1 MTIAKQSKSG
11 YCAPLLLVLFVFV
24 FFNSQAQEVDLT
36 KANLLISK
44 NIPSPVRETAIRIL
58 KEEIGKRTSIQL
70 RETEKPGSQP
80 TIALVLSS
88 EKELSGLAVPVNADE
103 IKLETKPEG
112 YRLVLNQ
119 TNEKTILWLI
129 AADQRGTIFSV
140 GQLLRTAVLTRN
152 KISFDTK
159 NEIATSPKYPIRGH
173 QIGYRNTANSWD
185 SWTMAQYETY
195 LRELALFGTNSIENI
210 PFQDDRVNPL
220 MKYPRAVMNKRIS
233 EICHEYGLDYSVWT
247 PADVDLSNPAK
258 FKEEV
263 ARHAEYYKNC
273 PYLDGVFFPGGD
285 PGSNH
290 PRDVMPFLK
299 AVTAELKKYHPKAT
313 MWISLQGFNDEQI
326 DYFYQY
332 LDKENPDWLTGVV
345 TGPGSPDLAATRFR
359 LPKKY
364 MHKHYPDLTHTI
376 RCQYPTLNWDQAFAL
391 TEGREVCNPQPYYYA
406 KIHNRYAPLT
416 DGFISY
422 SDGVH
427 DDVNKVIWSQM
438 GWNPKKS
445 VREVLVEY
453 ARFFFGAASAEK
465 AADGILALERNW
477 VGPTEENGGI
487 VATYDLWK
495 NLESDHPELKNN
507 WRWQLLVMR
516 SNYDLM
522 VKLRKAYEQNLELL
536 ANKILLK
543 APKIGSSTSMEE
555 ALKLVNKAETAPV
568 TNDLRQKIVDLCEA
582 LFQSVGLQTSVKKY
596 QASGSERGA
605 ILDFIDYPLNNR
617 WWLTDEFKKVEKIAT
632 EKEKLDRLKVIA
644 TWENPGEGSYYDNV
658 SDISRS
664 SHVLTFSDDATD
676 VAWWEDGYS
685 RRRLSTQ
692 LFQNFPELKYTDL
705 DPNGRYLI
713 RIAGYGEALLRVDG
727 ERLEPTLYNKGYEEF
742 KEFPLNPKYVSD
754 GKIDVTFDQPEESQ
768 LNWRQ
773 RSKVT
778 DIWLIKLN

>member
-1 MTIAKQSKSG
+1 MRSII
-11 YCAPLLLVLFVFV
+11 CLFLLLLSISAF
-24 FFNSQAQEVDLT
+24 AQIADLS
-36 KANLLISK
+36 KATLLASK
-44 NIPSPVRETAIRIL
+44 KIPSPVRETAIRIL
-58 KEEIGKRTSIQL
+58 KEEIAKRTSIQL
-70 RETEKPGSQP
+70 KETDKPVSQQV
-80 TIALVLSS
+80 IALVLAS
-88 EKELSGLAVPVNADE
+88 EKELSDLPVPMNADE
-103 IKLETKPEG
+103 EKPESKPEG

-119 TNEKTILWLI
+119 SNGKTILWLI
-129 AADQRGTIFSV
+129 AADQRGAIFAI
-140 GQLLRTAVLTRN
+140 GQLLRTVVLTRN
-152 KISFDTK
+152 KISFDPK

-185 SWTMAQYETY
+185 SWTMAQYEAY
-195 LRELALFGTNSIENI
+195 IRELALFGTNSIENI
-210 PFQDDRVNPL
+210 PFQDNKVNPL
-220 MKYPRAVMNKRIS
+220 MKYSREVMNKKIS
-233 EICHEYGLDYSVWT
+233 EICHEYGLDYWVWT
-247 PADVDLSNPAK
+247 PADVDLSNPDK
-258 FKEEV
+258 FKAEV
-263 ARHAEYYKNC
+263 ARHAEFYKNC
-273 PYLDGVFFPGGD
+273 PYLDAIFFPGGD

-290 PRDVMPFLK
+290 PKEVMPFLK
-299 AVTAELKKYHPKAT
+299 AISVELKKYHPKAT
-313 MWISLQGFNDEQI
+313 IWISLQGFNDDQV

-332 LDKENPDWLTGVV
+332 LDKNNPDWLAGVV
-345 TGPGSPDLAATRFR
+345 TGPSSPDLAATRFR

-364 MHKHYPDLTHTI
+364 MHRHYPDLTHTI

-391 TEGREVCNPQPYYYA
+391 TEGREVSNPQPVYYA
-406 KIHNRYAPLT
+406 KIHNRFAPFT
-416 DGFISY
+416 DGFLSY

-427 DDVNKVIWSQM
+427 DDVNKVTWSQM
-438 GWNPKKS
+438 GWNPE
-445 VREVLVEY
+445 RPIRDVLVEY
-453 ARFFFGAASAEK
+453 ARFFFGSASAEK

-487 VATYDLWK
+487 VATYELWK
-495 NLESDHPELKNN
+495 KLENDHPELKSN
-507 WRWQLLVMR
+507 WRWQLLLMR

-522 VKLRKAYEQNLELL
+522 VKLRKAYEQNLELQ

-543 APKIGSSTSMEE
+543 APKIGASKAMEE
-555 ALKLVNKAETAPV
+555 ALKIVNKAETAPV

-617 WWLTDEFKKVEKIAT
+617 WWLTDEFKKIEKIST
-632 EKEKLDRLKVIA
+632 EKEKLDRLKIIA
-644 TWENPGEGSYYDNV
+644 TWENPGDGSYYDNV
-658 SDISRS
+658 SDISKS
-664 SHVLTFSDDATD
+664 SHLVTFPDDATD
-676 VAWWEDGYS
+676 FAWWDDGNS

-713 RIAGYGEALLRVDG
+713 RIAGYGEALIRVDG

-778 DIWLIKLN
+778 DVWLIKLN

>member
-1 MTIAKQSKSG
+1 MRSII
-11 YCAPLLLVLFVFV
+11 CLFLLLLSISAF
-24 FFNSQAQEVDLT
+24 AQIADLS
-36 KANLLISK
+36 KATLLASK
-44 NIPSPVRETAIRIL
+44 KIPSPVRETAIRIL
-58 KEEIGKRTSIQL
+58 KEEIAKRTSIQL
-70 RETEKPGSQP
+70 KETDKPVSQQV
-80 TIALVLSS
+80 IALVLAS
-88 EKELSGLAVPVNADE
+88 EKELSDLPVPMNADE
-103 IKLETKPEG
+103 EKPESKPEG

-119 TNEKTILWLI
+119 SNGKTILWLI
-129 AADQRGTIFSV
+129 AADQRGAIFAI
-140 GQLLRTAVLTRN
+140 GQLLRTVVLTRN
-152 KISFDTK
+152 KISFDPK

-185 SWTMAQYETY
+185 SWTMAQYEAY
-195 LRELALFGTNSIENI
+195 IRELALFGTNSIENI
-210 PFQDDRVNPL
+210 PFQDNKVNPL
-220 MKYPRAVMNKRIS
+220 MKYSREVMNKKIS
-233 EICHEYGLDYSVWT
+233 EICHEYGLDYWVWT
-247 PADVDLSNPAK
+247 PADVDLSNPDK
-258 FKEEV
+258 FKAEV
-263 ARHAEYYKNC
+263 ARHAEFYKNC
-273 PYLDGVFFPGGD
+273 PYLDAIFFPGGD

-290 PRDVMPFLK
+290 PKEVMPFLK
-299 AVTAELKKYHPKAT
+299 AISVELKKYHPKAT
-313 MWISLQGFNDEQI
+313 IWISLQGFNDDQV

-332 LDKENPDWLTGVV
+332 LDKNNPDWLAGVV
-345 TGPGSPDLAATRFR
+345 TGPSSPDLAATRFR

-364 MHKHYPDLTHTI
+364 MHRHYPDLTHTI

-391 TEGREVCNPQPYYYA
+391 TEGREVSNPQPVYYA
-406 KIHNRYAPLT
+406 KIHNRFAPFT
-416 DGFISY
+416 DGFLSY

-427 DDVNKVIWSQM
+427 DDVNKVTWSQM
-438 GWNPKKS
+438 GWNPE
-445 VREVLVEY
+445 RPIRDVLVEY
-453 ARFFFGAASAEK
+453 ARFFFGSASAEK

-487 VATYDLWK
+487 VATYELWK
-495 NLESDHPELKNN
+495 KLENDHPELKGN
-507 WRWQLLVMR
+507 WRWQLLLMR

-522 VKLRKAYEQNLELL
+522 VKLRKAYEQNLELQ

-543 APKIGSSTSMEE
+543 APKIGASKAMEE
-555 ALKLVNKAETAPV
+555 ALKIVNKAETAPV
-568 TNDLRQKIVDLCEA
+568 TNNLRQKIVDLCEA

-617 WWLTDEFKKVEKIAT
+617 WWLTDEFKKIEKIST
-632 EKEKLDRLKVIA
+632 EKEKLDRLKIIA
-644 TWENPGEGSYYDNV
+644 TWENPGDGSYYDNV
-658 SDISRS
+658 SDISKS
-664 SHVLTFSDDATD
+664 SHVVTFSDDATD
-676 VAWWEDGYS
+676 FAWWDDGNS

-713 RIAGYGEALLRVDG
+713 RIAGYGEALIRVDG

-778 DIWLIKLN
+778 DVWLIKLN

>member
-1 MTIAKQSKSG
+1 MRRII
-11 YCAPLLLVLFVFV
+11 CLLLLLLSISAY
-24 FFNSQAQEVDLT
+24 SQIADLS
-36 KANLLISK
+36 KATILASK

-58 KEEIGKRTSIQL
+58 KEEIAKRTSLQL
-70 RETEKPGSQP
+70 KENDKSVSKQLIILALATENE
-80 TIALVLSS
+80 V
-88 EKELSGLAVPVNADE
+88 SGFNLPVNADAE
-103 IKLETKPEG
+103 KPENKPEG

-119 TNEKTILWLI
+119 TDGKTILWLI
-129 AADQRGTIFSV
+129 AADQRGVIFAV
-140 GQLLRTAVLTRN
+140 GQLLRTAVLTKN
-152 KISFDTK
+152 KINFDSK

-210 PFQDDRVNPL
+210 PFQDNRVNPL
-220 MKYPRAVMNKRIS
+220 MKYPREVMNKRIS
-233 EICHEYGLDYSVWT
+233 EICHEYGLDYWVWT
-247 PADVDLSNPAK
+247 PADVDLSNPEK
-258 FKEEV
+258 FKAEV

-299 AVTAELKKYHPKAT
+299 AVTAELKKFHPKAT
-313 MWISLQGFNDEQI
+313 MWISLQGFNDEQV
-326 DYFYQY
+326 DNFYQY
-332 LDKENPDWLTGVV
+332 LEKYNPDWLTGVV
-345 TGPGSPDLAATRFR
+345 TGPSSPDLASTRFR

-364 MHKHYPDLTHTI
+364 FHRSYPDLTHTI

-391 TEGREVCNPQPYYYA
+391 TEGREVCNPQPSYYA
-406 KIHNRYAPLT
+406 KIHNRYTPFT

-427 DDVNKVIWSQM
+427 DDVNKVTWSQM
-438 GWNPKKS
+438 GWNPERS
-445 VREVLVEY
+445 VRDILVEY
-453 ARFFFGAASAEK
+453 ARFFFGSAAAET

-487 VATYDLWK
+487 VATHELWK
-495 NLESDHPELKNN
+495 KLKIDHPELKNN

-516 SNYDLM
+516 SNYDM
-522 VKLRKAYEQNLELL
+522 YVKLRKAYEQNLELQ
-536 ANKILLK
+536 ANKVLLQ
-543 APKIGSSTSMEE
+543 ASKIGSSTAMSE
-555 ALKLVNKAETAPV
+555 ALKIVNKAKNEPV

-582 LFQSVGLQTSVKKY
+582 LFQSIGLQTSVKKY

-617 WWLTDEFKKVEKIAT
+617 WWLSDEFKKIEKMST
-632 EKEKLDRLKVIA
+632 EKEKQDRLKIIA
-644 TWENPGEGSYYDNV
+644 TWENPGDGSYYDNV
-658 SDISRS
+658 SDISKS
-664 SHVLTFSDDATD
+664 SHVVTFSDDATD
-676 VAWWEDGYS
+676 FAWWDDGSS
-685 RRRLSTQ
+685 RKRLSTQ
-692 LFQNFPELKYTDL
+692 SFQNFPVLKYADL
-705 DPNGRYLI
+705 DPAGRYLI

-778 DIWLIKLN
+778 DVWLIKLN

>member
-1 MTIAKQSKSG
+1 MRSIICLFS
-11 YCAPLLLVLFVFV
+11 LLLSISAY
-24 FFNSQAQEVDLT
+24 SQIADLS
-36 KANLLISK
+36 KATLLVSK
-44 NIPSPVRETAIRIL
+44 NIPSPVRETVIRIL
-58 KEEIGKRTSIQL
+58 KEEIAKRTSLQL
-70 RETEKPGSQP
+70 KENDKPVSRQL
-80 TIALVLSS
+80 IVLALAS
-88 EKELSGLAVPVNADE
+88 EKEVSGLYMPANADE
-103 IKLETKPEG
+103 EKPENKPEG

-119 TNEKTILWLI
+119 ADGKTILWLI
-129 AADQRGTIFSV
+129 AADQRGAIFAV
-140 GQLLRTAVLTRN
+140 GQLLRTAILTKN
-152 KISFDTK
+152 KISFDSK

-210 PFQDDRVNPL
+210 PFQDNRVNPL
-220 MKYPRAVMNKRIS
+220 MKYPREEMNKRIS
-233 EICHEYGLDYSVWT
+233 EICHEYGLDYWVWT
-247 PADVDLSNPAK
+247 PADVDLSNPDK
-258 FKEEV
+258 FKAEV

-299 AVTAELKKYHPKAT
+299 AVTAELKKFHPKAT
-313 MWISLQGFNDEQI
+313 MWISLQGFNDEQV
-326 DYFYQY
+326 DNFYQY
-332 LDKENPDWLTGVV
+332 LEKYNPDWLTGVV
-345 TGPGSPDLAATRFR
+345 TGPSSPDLAATRFR

-364 MHKHYPDLTHTI
+364 LHRHYPDLTHTI

-391 TEGREVCNPQPYYYA
+391 TEGREVCNPQPSYYA
-406 KIHNRYAPLT
+406 KIHNRYAPFT

-427 DDVNKVIWSQM
+427 DDINKVTWSQM
-438 GWNPKKS
+438 GWNPERP

-453 ARFFFGAASAEK
+453 ARFFFGSAVAET
-465 AADGILALERNW
+465 AADGILAFERNW

-487 VATYDLWK
+487 FATYELWK
-495 NLESDHPELKNN
+495 KLEIDHPELKNN

-522 VKLRKAYEQNLELL
+522 VKLRKAYEQKLELQ
-536 ANKILLK
+536 ANKVLLK
-543 APKIGSSTSMEE
+543 APKTGSSAAMSE
-555 ALKLVNKAETAPV
+555 ALKLVNKAETEPI
-568 TNDLRQKIVDLCEA
+568 TNDFRQKIVDLCEA

-617 WWLTDEFKKVEKIAT
+617 WWLTDEFKKIEKMST
-632 EKEKLDRLKVIA
+632 EKEKLDRLKIIA
-644 TWENPGEGSYYDNV
+644 TWENPGEASYYDNV
-658 SDISRS
+658 SDISKS
-664 SHVLTFSDDATD
+664 NHVVTFSDDATD
-676 VAWWEDGYS
+676 FAWWDDGSS
-685 RRRLSTQ
+685 RKRLSTQ
-692 LFQNFPELKYTDL
+692 LFRNFPVLKYSDL
-705 DPNGRYLI
+705 DPAGRYLI

-754 GKIDVTFDQPEESQ
+754 GKIDITFDQPEESQ

-778 DIWLIKLN
+778 DVWLIKLN